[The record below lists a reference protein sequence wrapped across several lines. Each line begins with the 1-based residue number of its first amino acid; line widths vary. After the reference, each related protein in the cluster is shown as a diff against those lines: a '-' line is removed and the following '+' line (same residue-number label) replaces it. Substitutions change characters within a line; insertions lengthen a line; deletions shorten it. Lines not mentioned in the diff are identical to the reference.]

1 MLYAG
6 SAALLLLLLF
16 HMRRAVARW
25 LFLKWGTLTAA
36 ITRAKLAKKK
46 REQAAASLAKR
57 RTENEAK
64 RARANLEREKKAAKK
79 EKRKMEK
86 RAKRLLEQERRKTPQ
101 AAEENQLA
109 SEEEHEIKEEV
120 EEEALQMEDMQLQ
133 HEEEQKEAIQVPEEE
148 LESKAREEIPWE
160 QEPDAEA
167 VQAAAEEDE
176 EEGDEKKQEDEGDSG
191 MLPPPPAY
199 CEALLDK
206 SIAASSPASPSDVA
220 NAAEEW
226 EERKRQWAEL
236 SEPYQGLLDGMSL
249 VEFQAL
255 VEEDVSELF
264 KEIGLPASKRG
275 KYRLLHSQR

>member
-1 MLYAG
+1 
-6 SAALLLLLLF
+6 
-16 HMRRAVARW
+16 
-25 LFLKWGTLTAA
+25 
-36 ITRAKLAKKK
+36 
-46 REQAAASLAKR
+46 
-57 RTENEAK
+57 
-64 RARANLEREKKAAKK
+64 
-79 EKRKMEK
+79 
-86 RAKRLLEQERRKTPQ
+86 
-101 AAEENQLA
+101 
-109 SEEEHEIKEEV
+109 V
-120 EEEALQMEDMQLQ
+120 EEEALQMEMEDMQLQ
-133 HEEEQKEAIQVPEEE
+133 QEEEQKEAIQVPEEE
-148 LESKAREEIPWE
+148 VESKAREEMPWE

-167 VQAAAEEDE
+167 VQAAEEDEE
-176 EEGDEKKQEDEGDSG
+176 EEGDEKKQEAGGGDRG

-199 CEALLDK
+199 CEAVFDT
-206 SIAASSPASPSDVA
+206 SPAASAPASPSDAA